1 MAYSMPEKITSVSAQ
16 ALAEKR
22 TGALKVG
29 NLNEFSERTIYNCGQ
44 DVEITKYSTKRVG

>member
-1 MAYSMPEKITSVSAQ
+1 MPKQITSVSAQ

-44 DVEITKYSTKRVG
+44 DVEITKYSTKHVG